1 GLAVADA
8 EYFNSVTGFGVE
20 ATVGG
25 RHVLVGRGQFLADRG
40 VTGTEIDAVIEPLER
55 DGHTV
60 AGVAV
65 DGAFVGAIGLGDE
78 LRPDAVEAVRQ
89 MRAVGMHPVLVTGD
103 NAETARLVAE
113 RVGIDDV
120 HAGVLPDGKADIV
133 RRLQADGDRV
143 AMVGDG
149 INDAPALMQADVGI
163 AMGGG
168 TDIAVESADV
178 IILRDDL
185 GAVLTAREISRS
197 SYRRTRHNVG
207 LAFMFNGIGIPL
219 AATGLIQP
227 VWAMIAMA
235 LSVTTI
241 FVNSLGGRPSL
252 LFQAIGSVGRTTP
265 AASEA

>member
-1 GLAVADA
+1 
-8 EYFNSVTGFGVE
+8 
-20 ATVGG
+20 
-25 RHVLVGRGQFLADRG
+25 
-40 VTGTEIDAVIEPLER
+40 
-55 DGHTV
+55 
-60 AGVAV
+60 
-65 DGAFVGAIGLGDE
+65 
-78 LRPDAVEAVRQ
+78 

-207 LAFMFNGIGIPL
+207 LAFMFTGIGIPL
-219 AATGLIQP
+219 
-227 VWAMIAMA
+227 
-235 LSVTTI
+235 S
-241 FVNSLGGRPSL
+241 
-252 LFQAIGSVGRTTP
+252 
-265 AASEA
+265 SEERRCGKEVVSK

>member
-1 GLAVADA
+1 
-8 EYFNSVTGFGVE
+8 
-20 ATVGG
+20 
-25 RHVLVGRGQFLADRG
+25 
-40 VTGTEIDAVIEPLER
+40 
-55 DGHTV
+55 
-60 AGVAV
+60 
-65 DGAFVGAIGLGDE
+65 
-78 LRPDAVEAVRQ
+78 

-185 GAVLTAREISRS
+185 GRSEEHTSELQSLMRLSYAV
-197 SYRRTRHNVG
+197 
-207 LAFMFNGIGIPL
+207 FC
-219 AATGLIQP
+219 
-227 VWAMIAMA
+227 
-235 LSVTTI
+235 
-241 FVNSLGGRPSL
+241 
-252 LFQAIGSVGRTTP
+252 
-265 AASEA
+265 